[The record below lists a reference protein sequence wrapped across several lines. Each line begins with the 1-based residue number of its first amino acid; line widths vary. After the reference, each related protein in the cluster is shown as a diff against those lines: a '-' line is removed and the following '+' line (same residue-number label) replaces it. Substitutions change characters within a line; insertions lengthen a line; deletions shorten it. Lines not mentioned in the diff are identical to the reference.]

1 MAGEGFKKFSPFIL
15 KKMLEDGNE
24 LSVFRLPRNQRKY
37 AWGERNRVE
46 MWDDLK
52 RFRENM
58 FDEHD
63 RRSDQRDLLV
73 ILESYSSRLSLD
85 LHNLGGPDP
94 GKTPTL

>member
-1 MAGEGFKKFSPFIL
+1 MS
-15 KKMLEDGNE
+15 ED
-24 LSVFRLPRNQRKY
+24 
-37 AWGERNRVE
+37 
-46 MWDDLK
+46 
-52 RFRENM
+52 RENM
-58 FDEHD
+58 FDELD

>member
-1 MAGEGFKKFSPFIL
+1 MAGEGFEKFSPFIL

-58 FDEHD
+58 FDD
-63 RRSDQRDLLV
+63 D
-73 ILESYSSRLSLD
+73 
-85 LHNLGGPDP
+85 
-94 GKTPTL
+94 TLFS